1 MHTHG
6 ETTCFK
12 NPIKLIKLYFTIDIE
27 TGRDICDAGLIF
39 GAASVI
45 ARVTGLGGINQQKAR
60 SFAHFGGGNA
70 SLSRQMRALE
80 APGDF

>member
-1 MHTHG
+1 MKKTQIAPDLHFFTVD
-6 ETTCFK
+6 
-12 NPIKLIKLYFTIDIE
+12 IKR
-27 TGRDICDAGLIF
+27 GRDICDAGLIF

-45 ARVTGLGGINQQKAR
+45 ARVTRLCGVNQQKAR

-70 SLSRQMRALE
+70 RLGGQMRALE